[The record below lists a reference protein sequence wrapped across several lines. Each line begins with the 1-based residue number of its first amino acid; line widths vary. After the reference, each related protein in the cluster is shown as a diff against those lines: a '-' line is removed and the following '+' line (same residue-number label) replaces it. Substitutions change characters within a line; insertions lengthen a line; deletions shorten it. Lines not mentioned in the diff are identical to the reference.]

1 MKSRHGVVQQ
11 EVTAMKRTL
20 SLSTDAV
27 AAFVELAR
35 QGSLRK
41 ASENLFITEQG
52 VRQRLLALEAVVGV
66 ELYRKIRGRRQ
77 ATPLTAQG
85 QQFLPM
91 ALSFLKQ
98 AEEMAAFFQ
107 TPTAVRVIHVVA
119 SQYLI
124 AYVLIDAVRRFHTA
138 FPHIQVRLSAKSEE
152 DIEQSLLAD
161 PQIAFGVAAPYDNSP
176 QLEYRHLFSMGW
188 SMIAPPGHP
197 ALRRKQVNLKDIV
210 RSPLVFYERG
220 STGRQHVIEAL
231 HERGLTVDVELEA
244 TNTDLIVRMVEAGL
258 GVSIVPLLPS
268 GVVTR
273 GRRIEVR
280 SLGKHVRP
288 IHSGILLRRGETPT
302 QEAAE
307 LIKFIEA
314 NCGVT
319 TA

>member
-1 MKSRHGVVQQ
+1 
-11 EVTAMKRTL
+11 MKRSL
-20 SLSTDAV
+20 SLSTDTV

-41 ASENLFITEQG
+41 AAENLYITEQG
-52 VRQRLLALEAVVGV
+52 VRQRLLALETVIGA
-66 ELYRKIRGRRQ
+66 ELYRKTRGRRQ

-85 QQFLPM
+85 QQLLPM

-98 AEEMAAFFQ
+98 AEEMATFFEVPNAPRIIQ
-107 TPTAVRVIHVVA
+107 VVA

-124 AYVLIDAVRRFHTA
+124 AYILIDAVRRFHEA
-138 FPHIQVRLSAKSEE
+138 FPRIQVRLSAKSEE
-152 DIEQSLLAD
+152 EIEQSLLAD

-188 SMIAPPGHP
+188 SMIAPRGHQ
-197 ALRRKQVNLKDIV
+197 ALRRQRV
-210 RSPLVFYERG
+210 RLEDVVHSPLVFYERG

-258 GVSIVPLLPS
+258 GVSIVPLLES

-273 GRRIEVR
+273 GRKVEVR
-280 SLGKHVRP
+280 SLGKQVRP

-302 QEAAE
+302 QEANAF
-307 LIKFIEA
+307 LKFIETKCRA
-314 NCGVT
+314 T
-319 TA
+319 TSSG